1 MSKTQSLALQ
11 LAQPWMERLSCLDQ
25 LPMQE
30 RIMYCNQV
38 RMEWMNTYFSATNEG
53 ISNIRLG
60 HRLPSSHNQNHIS
73 IPLTADQKHELIT
86 AVYDHLFQQASGWV
100 EEILE
105 QEGMGKAPVPYACVL
120 FGSGGRME
128 MTPWSDQD
136 HGLVWDDSISLEAG
150 SMEAYFAAW
159 GEAFTRLLI
168 QLGFPPCSG
177 KVLASNRQWRGSL
190 KEWIA
195 RTKRWAV
202 ERGWENTRYLT
213 MAMDM
218 RAIYGATELEK
229 QWRGS
234 LNMVSPLLR
243 LEVQR
248 ALIANLLHR
257 KPAHNSFGKLIR
269 ERYGEDAGRFDV
281 KYRSYVPIVQLARNT
296 AWMEG
301 QYAEALSTKERLLRL
316 SYSLERDSS
325 LDAAVRETG
334 VAWEMVLE
342 SRLEALGCLVHGQW
356 QSSGMVDPGRLTTV
370 MKQGLKSS
378 SHAINKWLRCLERRY
393 LHD

>member
-1 MSKTQSLALQ
+1 
-11 LAQPWMERLSCLDQ
+11 
-25 LPMQE
+25 
-30 RIMYCNQV
+30 MYCNQV
-38 RMEWMNTYFSATNEG
+38 RVEWMNTYFSTTNEG
-53 ISNIRLG
+53 IGNIRLG
-60 HRLPSSHNQNHIS
+60 HRLPSSHDSKHIS
-73 IPLTADQKHELIT
+73 IPLTANQKHEFIT

-105 QEGMGKAPVPYACVL
+105 QEGMGRAPVPYACVL

-136 HGLVWDDSISLEAG
+136 HGLVWDNSTTLEAG
-150 SMEAYFAAW
+150 SMGAYFAAW
-159 GEAFTRLLI
+159 GEAFTRLLT
-168 QLGFPPCSG
+168 QLGFLPCSG

-195 RTKRWAV
+195 RTNRWAV
-202 ERGWENTRYLT
+202 ESGWENTRYLT

-218 RAIYGATELEK
+218 RAIYGTAELEK

-234 LNMVSPLLR
+234 LDMVSPQIR
-243 LEVQR
+243 TEVQR

-269 ERYGEDAGRFDV
+269 ERYGDDAGRFDV
-281 KYRSYVPIVQLARNT
+281 KYRSYVLIAQLARST

-301 QYAEALSTKERLLRL
+301 QYAEALTTKERLLRL
-316 SYSLERDSS
+316 YHSFERNSTLKS
-325 LDAAVRETG
+325 AVCEAG
-334 VAWEMVLE
+334 EAWEMVLE
-342 SRLEALGCLVHGQW
+342 SRLEAQGSLVQGQW
-356 QSSGMVDPGRLTTV
+356 QSSGMVDPGRLTTA
-370 MKQGLKSS
+370 MKEGLKSS